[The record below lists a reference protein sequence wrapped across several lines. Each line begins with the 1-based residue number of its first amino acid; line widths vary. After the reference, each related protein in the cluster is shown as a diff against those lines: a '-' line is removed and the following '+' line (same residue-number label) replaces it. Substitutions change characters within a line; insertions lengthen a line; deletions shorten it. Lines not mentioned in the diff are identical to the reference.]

1 MKHIRTYAIRSVT
14 LRITHFLLLLFFCMD
29 TRAQIIDNGKWY
41 TKTLGNS
48 FSAQVR
54 PDDDNN
60 RVDLVL
66 YYKAQAIVTLTLT
79 ETDTATTISGRW
91 NNASVNGNVRL
102 KSGNRNPTSTL
113 DASLKLT
120 DAGQVIQFA
129 GQLAGWNHTGPTA
142 APSITQDGE
151 TLSYDLGT
159 VCTVKTTIS
168 GENRDIT
175 TIAFYYVNTLMYT
188 ITLTPVTPTATIPT
202 DLIIGKLF
210 ISKGAKLDMQVPS
223 RLQSGQ
229 VMLNCVFRSDDHDP
243 VTFSAQVATWS
254 LTASKKTDRPF

>member
-1 MKHIRTYAIRSVT
+1 MKQIRTY
-14 LRITHFLLLLFFCMD
+14 LCLLLLFFCMD
-29 TRAQIIDNGKWY
+29 ARAQIIDNGKWY

-54 PDDDNN
+54 PDEDNN

-66 YYKAQAIVTLTLT
+66 YYKTQAIVTLTLT
-79 ETDTATTISGRW
+79 ETDTATAINGRW
-91 NNASVNGNVRL
+91 NNASINGNVKLR
-102 KSGNRNPTSTL
+102 SGNTNPTSTL

-120 DAGQVIQFA
+120 DAGQVIQFT
-129 GQLAGWNHTGPTA
+129 GQLAGWRHA
-142 APSITQDGE
+142 ATIAFQSAMQAAGQNSDTV
-151 TLSYDLGT
+151 SYDLGT
-159 VCTVKTTIS
+159 VCTVKTIIS

-223 RLQSGQ
+223 KLQSGQ
-229 VMLNCVFRSDDHDP
+229 VMLNCVFTSDDHDP
-243 VTFSAQVATWS
+243 VSFSAQVATWS
-254 LTASKKTDRPF
+254 FAVTKKTDRPF

>member
-1 MKHIRTYAIRSVT
+1 MKPIRTYLCI
-14 LRITHFLLLLFFCMD
+14 LLLLFFCMD
-29 TRAQIIDNGKWY
+29 AGAQIIDNGKWY

-54 PDDDNN
+54 PDEDNN

-79 ETDTATTISGRW
+79 ETDTATTINGRW
-91 NNASVNGNVRL
+91 NNASVNGNVKL
-102 KSGNRNPTSTL
+102 KSGNKNPTSTL

-120 DAGQVIQFA
+120 DAGQVIQFT
-129 GQLAGWNHTGPTA
+129 GQLAGWNHAERSEIRFQEQATVPA
-142 APSITQDGE
+142 GE

-223 RLQSGQ
+223 KLQSGY
-229 VMLNCVFRSDDHDP
+229 VMLNCVFKSDDHDP
-243 VTFSAQVATWS
+243 VSFSAQVATWS
-254 LTASKKTDRPF
+254 FAGNKKTDRPF

>member
-1 MKHIRTYAIRSVT
+1 MKPIRTYAIRTVT

-29 TRAQIIDNGKWY
+29 VRAQIIDNGKWY

-54 PDDDNN
+54 PDEDNN

-66 YYKAQAIVTLTLT
+66 YYKMQAIVTLTLT
-79 ETDTATTISGRW
+79 ETDTATTINGRW
-91 NNASVNGNVRL
+91 NNASVNGNVKL

-120 DAGQVIQFA
+120 DAGQVIQFT
-129 GQLAGWNHTGPTA
+129 GQLAGWNHA
-142 APSITQDGE
+142 ERSAIQSPSGE
-151 TLSYDLGT
+151 TISYDLGT

-223 RLQSGQ
+223 KLQSGY
-229 VMLNCVFRSDDHDP
+229 VMLNCVFKSDDHDP
-243 VTFSAQVATWS
+243 VSFSAQVATWS
-254 LTASKKTDRPF
+254 FAGNKKTDRPF